1 MSMRV
6 AAFEDDAEAVPDD
19 ALLYRRVV
27 WSKIGGREH
36 CPAGHV
42 GKLNSNCFTDWPAD
56 KALEEGLPGPCM
68 SVGISSELERLGFT
82 AEKMLE
88 NYPECGLACVSAGD
102 LRKLARAD
110 ANGCGALA
118 RRGVR
123 CCGRSERRRSEE
135 SGGVRCDVDDSTD

>member
-68 SVGISSELERLGFT
+68 
-82 AEKMLE
+82 
-88 NYPECGLACVSAGD
+88 
-102 LRKLARAD
+102 
-110 ANGCGALA
+110 
-118 RRGVR
+118 
-123 CCGRSERRRSEE
+123 
-135 SGGVRCDVDDSTD
+135 